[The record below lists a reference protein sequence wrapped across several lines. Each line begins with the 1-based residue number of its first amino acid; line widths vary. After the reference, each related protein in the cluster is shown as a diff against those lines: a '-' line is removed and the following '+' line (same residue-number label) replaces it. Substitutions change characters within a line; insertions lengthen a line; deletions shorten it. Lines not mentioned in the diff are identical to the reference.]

1 MGFAANMP
9 RRALV
14 QRAMLLEAAVITY
27 NVVEGILSL
36 VAGIIAG
43 SVVLVAFGLDSAIEV
58 SASVVVLF
66 YLAKA
71 GEESQPEWEQRVAQF
86 VGLTLLLV
94 AAYVLVRSV
103 YDLTT
108 HSEPD
113 TSYLGIGI
121 TLASVLVMPAVSRLQ
136 HGLAVKLESVA
147 LEANSRETFFCSRLS
162 AATLLGLAA
171 NAAFGSWW
179 ADPLAGLVLVYFI
192 TREGWEIFHNREL
205 ICVD

>member
-1 MGFAANMP
+1 MESTTDLP
-9 RRALV
+9 RRSLV
-14 QRAMLLEAAVITY
+14 QRAMLLEASIITY
-27 NVVEGILSL
+27 NVVEGILSIA
-36 VAGIIAG
+36 AGIAAS

-71 GEESQPEWEQRVAQF
+71 GEEQQPEWERRVAQF

-94 AAYVLVRSV
+94 AAYVLTRSV
-103 YDLTT
+103 YDLASQ
-108 HSEPD
+108 SEPEA
-113 TSYLGIGI
+113 SYLGIGI
-121 TLASVLVMPAVSRLQ
+121 TLASVIIMPAVSRLQ
-136 HGLAVKLESVA
+136 HGLAVKLNSVA

-171 NAAFGSWW
+171 NAAFGWWW
-179 ADPLAGLVLVYFI
+179 ADPVAGLILAYFI
-192 TREGWEIFHNREL
+192 TREGWEIFRNREL